1 MRLVKFAAF
10 VLAAAIL
17 SPVEVE
23 AQQYFGQNQVQ
34 FDKFQWKVIE
44 TAHFTIHYYPEERD
58 GIMDAA
64 RMAERSYARLSRMLK
79 HEFREKKPLILYRSR
94 GDFGQNNIT
103 GDLGEGVGGVTEALR
118 HRILLP
124 FTGDY
129 KSFEHVLAHE
139 LVHAFQ
145 YDIFAKGRAGNGLQ
159 TLALVNPPLW
169 FAEGMAE
176 YLSLGPNHVLTQSWV
191 RDAALNGSLPTID
204 QMTQRPD
211 LFFPYRYGEAL
222 WEYIGQRWGDDVIGE
237 IMNSTPNVGIDRAFK
252 RELGL
257 SLEELSEEWRDAMQV
272 KHLPQIASLDRAR
285 KFSEPLLSQR
295 KSGGFSQLFV
305 APSLSPDGKLIT
317 FISQGNFLRGEVFP
331 DLWLGDAETGKR
343 IKRLVQTTTSPDFE
357 ELRLLY
363 SQSAFSPDGK
373 RLAFTAQRE
382 GRDILYIMDVQKRHT
397 IKRFDVGLEWV
408 TSPSWSPDGKQIVVS
423 GTNSGLTDLFV
434 IDYETGAL
442 RRLTND
448 KNGDMQPAWSPDG
461 QQIAFTTERGENID
475 LDMLRLGPWRIAIYD
490 FRTGSIEVVPGQGGH
505 NLNPQW
511 SPDGKSIAYI
521 SDRTGI
527 ANVFMVDLAS
537 KEHYQ
542 LTNVIGSVSGI
553 TEYSPAITWAHKAD
567 KLAFT
572 YFEDGDYTVWMT
584 NNPRRLKGEPF
595 RAKPTT
601 TVVATANA
609 PQPPRTTV
617 AQALAAIA
625 ASEQQRADN
634 MRAAIEAAA
643 RQDTTRRDSTRADS
657 TRRDST
663 RADSTRADSTR
674 ADSTAQGGETND
686 PRKSSVYRASTGI
699 RPSAEVPG
707 QNERSG
713 ASPLS
718 VAQLLDSIN
727 LELPDTTTFREYD
740 YKVGYRPESIYRPS
754 IGYTQDNYGNG
765 LYGGA
770 GVILADLLGNN
781 QVVLAGQVNGR
792 LSEAFFLGAYTS
804 LGSRLQYTVG
814 VSQSPYFFIQGYNL
828 SPFGDGSSNFV
839 ETYEV
844 ARYIMRE
851 AFAIGMRPSN
861 RFNRMEI
868 GLSAN
873 NVTRSIAMYSRAVDG
888 LSGYGSQWFIDSIV
902 NFPALNYVAPY
913 AAYVS
918 DNTLF
923 GYTGPIA
930 GRRYRVQVQP
940 VMGGLRWTEFSAD
953 YRRYVPLLFNFLT
966 LAWRAQTS
974 IGVGPDETAF
984 PKYLGRAD
992 YVRGYD
998 REQYAAQ
1005 FCGGMFTDN
1014 SSCSVTEMLG
1024 SRFLLGNV
1032 ELRFPVVRRFD
1043 LGVIPISLPPVDGL
1057 FFFDAGVAW
1066 SRGQQVSLSRPDN
1079 YDQNLQRYLLRSYG
1093 TGLRMNLFGYALL
1106 RADYAI
1112 PMDRGRRH
1120 GYWVITLGQSF

>member
-1 MRLVKFAAF
+1 MRHVRAQALVVAAAF
-10 VLAAAIL
+10 
-17 SPVEVE
+17 STPVG
-23 AQQYFGQNQVQ
+23 AQQNFGQNHVQ
-34 FDKFQWKVIE
+34 FDKFDWKVIE
-44 TAHFTIHYYPEERD
+44 TAHFTVHYYPEERD

-94 GDFGQNNIT
+94 GDFGQNNVT

-145 YDIFAKGRAGNGLQ
+145 YDIFARGRAGNGLQ
-159 TLALVNPPLW
+159 TLAQINPPLW

-176 YLSLGPNHVLTQSWV
+176 YLSLGPNHILTQSWV
-191 RDAALNGSLPTID
+191 RDAALNGTLPTIE

-211 LFFPYRYGEAL
+211 LYFPYRYGEAL
-222 WEYIGQRWGDDVIGE
+222 WEYIGGRWGDDVIGE
-237 IMNSTPNVGIDRAFK
+237 IMNSAPNVGIDRAFK

-272 KHLPQIASLDRAR
+272 KHLPQVANLDRAR

-295 KSGGFSQLFV
+295 KTGGFSQMFI

-343 IKRLVQTTTSPDFE
+343 LKRLVQTTTSPDFE

-373 RLAFTAQRE
+373 LLAFSAQRE
-382 GRDILYIMDVQKRHT
+382 GRDILYVMDVEKRRT
-397 IKRFDVGLEWV
+397 VKRFDMGLEWV
-408 TSPSWSPDGKQIVVS
+408 MSPSWSPDGKQIVVS
-423 GTNSGLTDLFV
+423 GTTSGLSDLYV
-434 IDYETGAL
+434 IDYDKSAL

-448 KNGDMQPAWSPDG
+448 KNGDLQPSWSPDG
-461 QQIAFTTERGENID
+461 QQIAFATERGETTD
-475 LDMLRLGPWRIAIYD
+475 LDMLRLGDWRIAIYD
-490 FRTGSIEVVPGQGGH
+490 FRTGGIEVLPSQDGH

-511 SPDGKSIAYI
+511 APDGKSVAYV

-527 ANVFMVDLAS
+527 ANVFLVDLGNR
-537 KEHYQ
+537 EHYQ

-553 TEYSPAITWAHKAD
+553 SEYSPAITWARQAD

-584 NNPRRLKGEPF
+584 NNPRRLRGEPF
-595 RAKPTT
+595 RAKPI
-601 TVVATANA
+601 VVAAAPAVSTATQTA
-609 PQPPRTTV
+609 AAVQ
-617 AQALAAIA
+617 AQQA
-625 ASEQQRADN
+625 QRAND
-634 MRAAIEAAA
+634 MRAALEAA
-643 RQDTTRRDSTRADS
+643 RGDSGSRS
-657 TRRDST
+657 NL
-663 RADSTRADSTR
+663 
-674 ADSTAQGGETND
+674 ND
-686 PRKSSVYRASTGI
+686 PRRASLYRASTGI
-699 RPSAEVPG
+699 RASGDVPG
-707 QNERSG
+707 LNERSG
-713 ASPLS
+713 TSPVS
-718 VAQLLDSIN
+718 VAQLLDSVN
-727 LELPDTTTFREYD
+727 LALPDTTTFREYD

-754 IGYTQDNYGNG
+754 IGYAQDNYGRG

-781 QVVLAGQVNGR
+781 QMILAGQVNGR
-792 LSEAFFLGAYTS
+792 LSEAFLLGAYTNM
-804 LGSRLQYTVG
+804 GNRLQYTLG
-814 VSQSPYFFIQGYNL
+814 IAQSPYFFVTGYDFA
-828 SPFGDGSSNFV
+828 PYGDGSANFI

-844 ARYIMRE
+844 ARYIVRE
-851 AFAIGMRPSN
+851 GFAIGARPSN
-861 RFNRMEI
+861 RFNRLEV
-868 GLSAN
+868 GLAMN
-873 NVTRSIAMYSRAVDG
+873 NVSRSIARYQRAVDG
-888 LSGYGSQWFIDSIV
+888 FTGFGTQFFVDSVV
-902 NFPALNYVAPY
+902 NLPGLNYVAPHV
-913 AAYVS
+913 AYVS
-918 DNTLF
+918 DNSLF

-940 VMGGLRWTEFSAD
+940 VFGGLRWTEFSAD

-966 LAWRAQTS
+966 FAWRAQTS
-974 IGVGPDETAF
+974 IGMGPDEIVF

-998 REQYAAQ
+998 REQYSAQ
-1005 FCGGMFTDN
+1005 FCGGIFSDQ
-1014 SSCSVTEMLG
+1014 SACSVTELLG
-1024 SRFLLGNV
+1024 SRFLLGNA
-1032 ELRFPVVRRFD
+1032 ELRFPLVRRVD

-1066 SRGQQVSLSRPDN
+1066 TKGQSISLSRPAD
-1079 YDQNLQRYLLRSYG
+1079 YDQDIQRYLLRSYG
-1093 TGLRMNLFGYALL
+1093 MGVRMNLFGYALL

-1112 PMDRGRRH
+1112 PLDRGSRK
-1120 GYWVITLGQSF
+1120 GYWVLTLGPSF

>member
-1 MRLVKFAAF
+1 MKQARALALI
-10 VLAAAIL
+10 LAAAL
-17 SPVEVE
+17 ASPAG

-34 FDKFQWKVIE
+34 FDKFRWKVIE
-44 TAHFTIHYYPEERD
+44 TPHFTIHFYPEERD
-58 GIMDAA
+58 GVMDAA

-94 GDFGQNNIT
+94 GDFGQNNVT

-145 YDIFAKGRAGNGLQ
+145 YDIFARGRAGNGLQ
-159 TLALVNPPLW
+159 TLAQVNPPLW

-176 YLSLGPNHVLTQSWV
+176 YLSIGPNHILTQSWV
-191 RDAALNGSLPTID
+191 RDAALNGSLPTIK
-204 QMTQRPD
+204 QMTERPD
-211 LFFPYRYGEAL
+211 LYFPYRYGEAL
-222 WEYIGQRWGDDVIGE
+222 WEYVGARWGDDVIGE
-237 IMNSTPNVGIDRAFK
+237 IMNSAPNVGIDRAFK
-252 RELGL
+252 REIGL
-257 SLEELSEEWRDAMQV
+257 SLDELSDEWRDAMQV
-272 KHLPQIASLDRAR
+272 KHLPQVANLDRAR

-295 KSGGFSQLFV
+295 KTGGFSELFI
-305 APSLSPDGKLIT
+305 APSLSNDGKLIT
-317 FISQGNFLRGEVFP
+317 FISQGSFLRGEVFP

-373 RLAFTAQRE
+373 LLAFSAQRE
-382 GRDILYIMDVQKRHT
+382 GRDILYVMDVERRKT
-397 IKRFDVGLEWV
+397 VKRFDVGLEWV

-434 IDYETGAL
+434 IDFETAAL

-448 KNGDMQPAWSPDG
+448 KNGDLQPAWSPDG
-461 QQIAFTTERGENID
+461 QQIAFVTERGEGTD
-475 LDMLRLGPWRIAIYD
+475 FDMLRLGNWRVATYD
-490 FRTGSIEVVPGQGGH
+490 FRSGTIEVVPGQGGH
-505 NLNPQW
+505 SLNPQW
-511 SPDGKSIAYI
+511 APDGKSIAYI

-527 ANVFMVDLAS
+527 ANLFLFDIAS

-553 TEYSPAITWAHKAD
+553 TEYSPAITWARQAD

-584 NNPRRLKGEPF
+584 NNPRRLRGEPY
-595 RAKPTT
+595 RDRP
-601 TVVATANA
+601 TVVAG
-609 PQPPRTTV
+609 
-617 AQALAAIA
+617 AQAPNVTPTGQPIVSRPGEA
-625 ASEQQRADN
+625 QRADVL
-634 MRAAIEAAA
+634 RSAI
-643 RQDTTRRDSTRADS
+643 TTAGRDSGAS
-657 TRRDST
+657 SV
-663 RADSTRADSTR
+663 
-674 ADSTAQGGETND
+674 ND
-686 PRKSSVYRASTGI
+686 PRRSSVYRASTGI
-699 RPSAEVPG
+699 RASADIPG
-707 QNERSG
+707 QAERTG
-713 ASPLS
+713 TAPLS
-718 VAQLLDSIN
+718 VAQLLDSVN
-727 LELPDTTTFREYD
+727 LALPDTTTFREYD

-754 IGYTQDNYGNG
+754 IGYAQDNYGRG

-781 QVVLAGQVNGR
+781 QLVLAGQVNGR
-792 LSEAFFLGAYTS
+792 LSEAFLLGAYTN
-804 LGSRLQYTVG
+804 LGNRLQYTVG
-814 VSQSPYFFIQGYNL
+814 VAQSPYFFIQGYGL
-828 SPFGDGSSNFV
+828 TPYGDGSSNFV

-844 ARYIMRE
+844 ARYIVRE

-861 RFNRMEI
+861 RFNRMEV
-868 GLSAN
+868 GVSAN
-873 NVTRSIAMYSRAVDG
+873 NVARSIALYSRGVDG
-888 LSGYGSQWFIDSIV
+888 LTGYGTQWFVDSIV
-902 NFPALNYVAPY
+902 NYPGLNYIAPY

-918 DNTLF
+918 DNSLF

-930 GRRYRVQVQP
+930 GRRYRLQVQP
-940 VMGGLRWTEFSAD
+940 VIGGLRWTEFSAD
-953 YRRYVPLLFNFLT
+953 YRRYVPVLFNFLT
-966 LAWRAQTS
+966 VAWRTQGS
-974 IGVGPDETAF
+974 IGIGRDEMVF

-1005 FCGGMFTDN
+1005 FCGGIFSDQ
-1014 SSCSVTEMLG
+1014 SSCNVTELLG

-1032 ELRFPVVRRFD
+1032 ELRFPLVRRFD

-1057 FFFDAGVAW
+1057 FFFDAGIAW
-1066 SRGQQVSLSRPDN
+1066 EKGQSISLSRPVN
-1079 YDQNLQRYLLRSYG
+1079 YDQDLQRYLLRSYG
-1093 TGLRMNLFGYALL
+1093 MGIRMNLFGYALL

-1112 PMDRGRRH
+1112 PLDRGARR
-1120 GYWVITLGQSF
+1120 GYWVLTLGPSF